1 MDQPEPE
8 AADAARGVAFGKY
21 RLLRQLGE
29 GAFGTVYEAILPG
42 PMGFAKRVAVK
53 TLRSGV
59 FGAKDKIAE
68 ALVNE
73 ARIGGLLHHGNIVD
87 ILELGQ
93 VDGQYYMAME
103 FVDGPTLTEV
113 IHACRM
119 GTTLLPRF
127 AVLAIGS
134 DLCRGLHH
142 AHGLRNLDGKP
153 LRLVHRDVKPSNIIL
168 DAEGR
173 AKILDFGIAKAAT
186 NLYQTTTSAV
196 IKGTPRYMSPEQV
209 ECKPLDGRADMF
221 SAAVVLY
228 EMITNHL
235 LFTADEMPGLLHQIL
250 FRDLTQSIER
260 AETTMPGCG
269 DILAKALARNPDH
282 RQASAGQLADEL
294 TALSRDYPASATMGE
309 VVARL
314 MNRVADD
321 RSFAP
326 VRPED
331 LADDSTHS
339 MQETLDPYP
348 TGKPPDMAAAPDPA
362 LWDRFS
368 TVFCDPDW
376 PTPTPG
382 SSLPPVAAPP
392 RSEDPPAPRRWP
404 RRPLAAV
411 AFAALVLVGAW
422 AAAHVW
428 WGNPPE
434 LEALDADAD
443 DDADRVDPATP
454 AAPTPEPPTPGAALP
469 GQLPQDHPD
478 GGDGHVDLGE
488 QEPGVE
494 RERETGT
501 QREADSPAVDPDE
514 EEEDDCGGTAAAIP
528 GAQPAQPGA
537 LRITCLQACSVY
549 VDGKKHGS
557 RTHMRTR
564 VDPVEAGGHHLTLV
578 RIDGEGNRHEKSF
591 DLQVDGGEQFI
602 CWDFDRGAECG

>member
-1 MDQPEPE
+1 MDKPEPG
-8 AADAARGVAFGKY
+8 AADGARGVKFGKY

-29 GAFGTVYEAILPG
+29 GAFGSVYEAILPG

-93 VDGQYYMAME
+93 VGGRYYMAME

-127 AVLAIGS
+127 AVLAIGI

-142 AHGLRNLDGKP
+142 AHGLRSLEGEP

-173 AKILDFGIAKAAT
+173 AKILDFGIAKATT

-221 SAAVVLY
+221 SVAVVLY

-269 DILAKALARNPDH
+269 DILSRALARDPAQ

-294 TALSRDYPASATMGE
+294 ASLARDYPASATMGE

-314 MNRVADD
+314 MNRVATD

-348 TGKPPDMAAAPDPA
+348 TGKPPDMAAAADPA
-362 LWDRFS
+362 LWDKFT
-368 TVFCDPDW
+368 TVFRDPDW

-382 SSLPPVAAPP
+382 SSLPPVAPSPP
-392 RSEDPPAPRRWP
+392 SEEPPDPRRWP
-404 RRPLAAV
+404 WRPFAAV
-411 AFAALVLVGAW
+411 ALAAFVLLGAW
-422 AAAHVW
+422 VVAHVW
-428 WGNPPE
+428 WGDPPE

-443 DDADRVDPATP
+443 KVDPVTP
-454 AAPTPEPPTPGAALP
+454 AAATPEPTTPGAELP
-469 GQLPQDHPD
+469 GQLPLDHPD
-478 GGDGHVDLGE
+478 GGDGDADRGE
-488 QEPGVE
+488 PERDVE
-494 RERETGT
+494 RARDTKT
-501 QREADSPAVDPDE
+501 IRQDAPPRDRSRRR
-514 EEEDDCGGTAAAIP
+514 GGS
-528 GAQPAQPGA
+528 G
-537 LRITCLQACSVY
+537 R
-549 VDGKKHGS
+549 
-557 RTHMRTR
+557 
-564 VDPVEAGGHHLTLV
+564 
-578 RIDGEGNRHEKSF
+578 
-591 DLQVDGGEQFI
+591 
-602 CWDFDRGAECG
+602 